1 MAIYHYNRDQGYKIK
16 VGEHVLFYYAIKKSL
31 SEFCIKLNIPNAEE
45 QKPISQMSA
54 SSVYV
59 YVKHL
64 KLK

>member
-1 MAIYHYNRDQGYKIK
+1 MVIYYYNRDQRYKIK
-16 VGEHVLFYYAIKKSL
+16 VGEHVLFQYAIKKSL
-31 SEFCIKLNIPNAEE
+31 SELCIKLNIPNADE

-54 SSVYV
+54 ISVYV